1 MITIKVQISDAVL
14 FLCADIAIKLGRRDA
29 SDLSPTDIAIEAL
42 EQIGNFLKADNG
54 GYAR

>member
-1 MITIKVQISDAVL
+1 
-14 FLCADIAIKLGRRDA
+14 DIAIKLGRRDA

-42 EQIGNFLKADNG
+42 EQIGNFLKAEDG